1 MKGFIASLLL
11 LAASMAQATDH
22 VVTLGAGGALK
33 FSPDQLT
40 AAQGD
45 TVTFEF
51 LAGVCSS
58 LTSSC

>member
-1 MKGFIASLLL
+1 MKGFIASLLVL
-11 LAASMAQATDH
+11 GASMAQAADH
-22 VVTLGAGGALK
+22 VVTLGAGGAVK
-33 FSPDQLT
+33 FSPEQLT

-58 LTSSC
+58 LTSSL